1 MVYSPGDDESR
12 DRRAEVGSRVVPELG
27 DERVS
32 LERRLNEAAL
42 NTAAS
47 PVHETHLAPPSPG
60 SSVYVVCDDASDIP
74 RGEGVQVYLGFDGDA
89 DGCIRHDF
97 VRQP

>member
-89 DGCIRHDF
+89 YGRFGHGQIM
-97 VRQP
+97 